1 MDDIDRS
8 ALASIA
14 RLSKLEIPAD
24 GEDSMLDDL
33 AKILDYA
40 HMLDTIDTQ
49 DVPPCYHV
57 LQDMTCPERPDAIT
71 EEDFTPADLLSNAP
85 EQTGGMVKIPP
96 LMESP

>member
-1 MDDIDRS
+1 MDNIDKS
-8 ALASIA
+8 TLASIA
-14 RLSKLEIPAD
+14 RLSKLEIPQD
-24 GEDSMLDDL
+24 QEGPMLGDL

-57 LQDMTCPERPDAIT
+57 LQDMTCPERSDATT
-71 EEDFTPADLLSNAP
+71 EEDFKPADLLSNAP